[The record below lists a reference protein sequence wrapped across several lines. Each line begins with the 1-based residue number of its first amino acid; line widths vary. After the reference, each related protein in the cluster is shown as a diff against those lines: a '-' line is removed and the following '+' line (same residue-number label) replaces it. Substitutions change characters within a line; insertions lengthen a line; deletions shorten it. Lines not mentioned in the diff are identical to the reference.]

1 MKIMSKKKMLSQS
14 FYPEKCKQFLEQ
26 IAKVYIGIVLLVV
39 FPSLLKVSIKLGLCH
54 FDELLKNC
62 LIAFVVLSIKKNK
75 EEMSKL

>member
-14 FYPEKCKQFLEQ
+14 FYPEKCKKFLEQ

-62 LIAFVVLSIKKNK
+62 LIAFVVSIKKNK